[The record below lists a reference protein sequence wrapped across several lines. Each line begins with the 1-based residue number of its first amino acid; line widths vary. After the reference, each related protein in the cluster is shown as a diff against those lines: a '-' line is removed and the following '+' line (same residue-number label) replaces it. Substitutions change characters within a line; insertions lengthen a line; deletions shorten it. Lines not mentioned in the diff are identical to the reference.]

1 MRGVSNN
8 LYSIREKR
16 SSLFNMFPII
26 VQMNFRFSENVH
38 MLNKFCILMNKKID
52 IVIYHSA
59 FASYKKDLE
68 IKLVYGKRIT
78 IW

>member
-1 MRGVSNN
+1 
-8 LYSIREKR
+8 
-16 SSLFNMFPII
+16 MFQII

-38 MLNKFCILMNKKID
+38 MLNKFFILVNKNID
-52 IVIYHSA
+52 LFIYHSA
-59 FASYKKDLE
+59 FASYKKDFE